1 MYDGARRAKLFIDA
15 MKLKNPEFIISL
27 GDFGFPKAENK
38 ELMDIWSGFRG
49 ERHFVICNHNTDG
62 GFTKK

>member
-1 MYDGARRAKLFIDA
+1 

-38 ELMDIWSGFRG
+38 ELMDIWSGFTG
-49 ERHFVICNHNTDG
+49 ERHFVICNHNTDA